1 MLQFQAFQVKVAG
14 EEAQVGVRRERLAQ
28 CWRLVRLRSFGP
40 PIQACGPLEALAVLV
55 RVQGSV
61 TS

>member
-1 MLQFQAFQVKVAG
+1 MQQFQAFQVKVAG
-14 EEAQVGVRRERLAQ
+14 EEAQVGVRRERVVQ
-28 CWRLVRLRSFGP
+28 CWRLVRPRSFGP

-55 RVQGSV
+55 PVPGSV